1 MKRHFLMV
9 DAAVL
14 PEVFLKVLKAKE
26 LLASGEARN
35 ISAATRAVDLS
46 RSAFYKY
53 KDCIFD
59 ARSTQQIITVLA
71 TLLDETGA
79 LQALLGGISA
89 AGGSVVTINQATPEN
104 GAAKVEV
111 TVRTDTLRVSIEEM
125 LAQLAQQ
132 RAVVEVQQGV

>member
-35 ISAATRAVDLS
+35 ISVATRAVDLS

-132 RAVVEVQQGV
+132 RAVVEVHQGV

>member
-1 MKRHFLMV
+1 MV

-35 ISAATRAVDLS
+35 ISVATRAVDLS

-132 RAVVEVQQGV
+132 RAVVEVHQGV

>member
-111 TVRTDTLRVSIEEM
+111 TVRTDTLRVSIEEV

-132 RAVVEVQQGV
+132 RAVVEVHQGV

>member
-1 MKRHFLMV
+1 MV

-59 ARSTQQIITVLA
+59 ARSTQQIITVMA

-132 RAVVEVQQGV
+132 RAVVEVHQGV